1 MTQPHNESTLEY
13 VSSRGILKSCDW
25 FSLNPQSSIRY
36 MKDYPPL
43 PSSSS
48 IPVIYV
54 CSSSI
59 SYFKETVLTV
69 LYKPFILVGGDC
81 DETIPNDVF
90 QSEAEFL
97 HFIENPNLIHWFSQN
112 LVRKHYK
119 MTNLPIGLD
128 YHTMSSSTQWG
139 PMTSPFDQETLIK
152 TLKNTSLPFWERKLQ
167 CYANFHFLMTTKHG
181 YDRKDAFKTI
191 DKGLVFYE
199 PTHIPR
205 AETWKAQCEFAF
217 VICPHGGGFDCHRL
231 WEALILGCVP
241 IVKKSNIDEL
251 YQDLPVLIVDRW
263 EDITDDLLK
272 STIAKFQNIKESF
285 KYEKLTLKYWMKK
298 IKSFSVLRAPVDISR
313 RMMDK

>member
-1 MTQPHNESTLEY
+1 MSQSRNESTLEF

-36 MKDYPPL
+36 MNDYPPL
-43 PSSSS
+43 PTSST

-54 CSSSI
+54 CSSSVT
-59 SYFKETVLTV
+59 YFKETVLSV
-69 LYKPFILVGGDC
+69 LKKPFILVGGDC
-81 DETIPNDVF
+81 DETIPNDIF
-90 QSEAEFL
+90 KTEADFL
-97 HFIENPNLIHWFSQN
+97 HFVENPYLIHWFSQN
-112 LVRKHYK
+112 LVRKHQK

-128 YHTMSSSTQWG
+128 YHTMTSSAQWG
-139 PMTSPFDQETLIK
+139 PVASPYDQETLIK
-152 TLKNTSLPFWERKLQ
+152 TLKKNAKPFWERKLE

-191 DKGLVFYE
+191 DKRLVFYE

-205 AETWKAQCEFAF
+205 ADTWKAQCEFAF

-231 WEALILGCVP
+231 WEALILGCIP

-263 EDITDDLLK
+263 EDITEALLK
-272 STIAKFQNIKESF
+272 TTIEKFHKRRDSF
-285 KYEKLTLKYWMKK
+285 KYEKLTLKYWMEK
-298 IKSFSVLRAPVDISR
+298 IRKPSASRAPVGTSL
-313 RMMDK
+313 